1 MIHNHGAITSDSVGK
16 YMYVFKNYVQ
26 YIEVPRFI
34 FENEKKPVTLI
45 TQIMK
50 K

>member
-1 MIHNHGAITSDSVGK
+1 
-16 YMYVFKNYVQ
+16 MYVFKYVQ
-26 YIEVPRFI
+26 YMEVPRFTP
-34 FENEKKPVTLI
+34 ENEKKPVTLI